1 MTAAIY
7 NRDDK
12 ARIPAA
18 VWTAGLGMSVA
29 AHIAIVI
36 YGLPAFTW
44 KVEPQV
50 PPAETKII
58 IESEDLI
65 FEPAEQVE
73 SVVAQ
78 TAATK
83 AAPVQPVPE
92 VASTVAPAEAESRPD
107 TSEAIQPQVVETEN
121 VNSVAPDLQS
131 TNQAETVDL
140 AAAEQATSA
149 APQQVSQAEAVAIA
163 SAPVETVIEPVP
175 ETIENAASAPVVA
188 SAPQTTVVVSE
199 VTSPIVIEAIPD
211 SVPEVVTSPSPT
223 TPIPQISS
231 SSDVVPAQAAESV
244 VQTRPQS
251 SVAPVQV
258 SPSTVTTTVVTSQT
272 VSANSNSA
280 AVPSVSQPV
289 AAAPVVSSVEAVAP
303 VVSSSSTA
311 APVAVSSNTPQSQ
324 AGTVAAV
331 EPVTSAVQVEAGT
344 VQPVKPVED
353 VIASLAPSEIN
364 PPALGPNEPETSS
377 VPAAPTS
384 SDPAPSVLPNEVA
397 TIDPLANV
405 TAYVANYDAGEC
417 VHLSVMSAGTDTA
430 QVTAFG
436 AAIDPFFKFD
446 QRFAADQGYEADIEV
461 RLVTG
466 RQCAVLDA
474 LNVSKGVEAPGLV
487 ELDRTVV
494 TSGAR
499 VSGVIQRDLPL
510 GRIAQAEQ
518 AGLRLNGKGPPE
530 LYLIDD
536 AGQIHD
542 GRGFVRVQN
551 STTTVGGWSF
561 SIPVTLVTGGQT
573 ETALLLAVWNRPK
586 DTQPPRFGTL
596 SAERIAS
603 VLAEPGVFSLSAFK
617 VSR

>member
-7 NRDDK
+7 NKDDK

-18 VWTAGLGMSVA
+18 IWTAGLGVSVA
-29 AHIAIVI
+29 AHIGILIFGVPV
-36 YGLPAFTW
+36 LTW

-58 IESEDLI
+58 IESQDLI
-65 FEPAEQVE
+65 FEPAEQVA
-73 SVVAQ
+73 SVVAD
-78 TAATK
+78 TAAPN
-83 AAPVQPVPE
+83 ASPVQPVPE
-92 VASTVAPAEAESRPD
+92 VTPTVAPSVVESQSD
-107 TSEAIQPQVVETEN
+107 TSEAIQPQIAETEN
-121 VNSVAPDLQS
+121 ISSVVPDQQPA
-131 TNQAETVDL
+131 NQAETIDL
-140 AAAEQATSA
+140 AVVEQATSA

-163 SAPVETVIEPVP
+163 SVPVETVIEPVP
-175 ETIENAASAPVVA
+175 EKIETTGSDAVVA
-188 SAPQTTVVVSE
+188 TPPQATVIVTE
-199 VTSPIVIEAIPD
+199 VTSPIVVEANPE
-211 SVPEVVTSPSPT
+211 SVPQAAT
-223 TPIPQISS
+223 TPQVTQVPQISS
-231 SSDVVPAQAAESV
+231 SNGVVSAQAVESV
-244 VQTRPQS
+244 SQTRPQS
-251 SVAPVQV
+251 SVATVQV
-258 SPSTVTTTVVTSQT
+258 APAAANTTVVASQT
-272 VSANSNSA
+272 ISPSPNAVAVS
-280 AVPSVSQPV
+280 SVSQTT
-289 AAAPVVSSVEAVAP
+289 PVVSSVETVAP

-311 APVAVSSNTPQSQ
+311 APVAVSNNTPASQ
-324 AGTVAAV
+324 VGTVAAV
-331 EPVTSAVQVEAGT
+331 EPVASAVQVEAGT
-344 VQPVKPVED
+344 VQPVEPVEE

-364 PPALGPNEPETSS
+364 PPALGPSDPETSS

-384 SDPAPSVLPNEVA
+384 SDPAPSVQPDEVA

-405 TAYVANYDAGEC
+405 TAYVASYDAGEC

-461 RLVTG
+461 RLVTR
-466 RQCAVLDA
+466 RQCQVLDA
-474 LNVSKGVEAPGLV
+474 LDVSKGVEAPGLV

-518 AGLRLNGKGPPE
+518 SGLRLNGKGPPE

-542 GRGFVRVQN
+542 GRAFVRVQN
-551 STTTVGGWSF
+551 STTRVGGWSF

-586 DTQPPRFGTL
+586 ESQPPRFGTL
-596 SAERIAS
+596 SAERIAG